1 MRVRTPNRNTEQ
13 NQLQLDARI
22 EQGKRDNQVFNDEL
36 MRGLKADKTV
46 DAQSKAIGEAAL
58 TKLRLDLG
66 RNPLQTALAIV
77 ADAQTR
83 AKNPGVID
91 RYVQPYLERVQGQQQ
106 VDDASAA
113 PEMEQMFE
121 AEGINDPMR
130 VSTRT
135 PTAVAAFEN
144 PLTQDLQ
151 VDIDAI
157 RAAPGNLLKK
167 MMKTLNKYEGAK
179 GFRRENKGVPAE
191 QQFKNFLKSNLLHL
205 YNSVSPEYRDRARQ
219 WYVGA
224 NKLSQAVADQYGL
237 SLPQVSGVMAAL
249 SPQQDWYM
257 NYDIGVRVI
266 DTFAKAQ
273 NEVFSPDMEAAMQRF
288 MDNPANARQRPVHQ
302 ARLDAMRGKT
312 LAELNPM
319 EAAYFMRF
327 YDEAN
332 NPNGAKYRYISPE
345 GELLEFATR
354 KDGEPAS
361 IRMNGFGNIEKA
373 IRMIQDGSRENISAS
388 LGDRHKV
395 RSFYNNILNPMSDRG
410 DVTIDTHAVAAALL
424 QPLAG
429 ADIEVSHNL
438 GTSGDTSSITG
449 VKGSYGVF
457 ADAYR
462 EAAAEAGVLPREM
475 QSITWEAI
483 RGLYSGFKNAENKK
497 AIKEIWKN
505 YDKGT
510 ISLDEARGE
519 IYDKAR
525 GINPA
530 AWEDRTEPFGGPNDV
545 GRDSSGPQ
553 SDGVPSQSVELSGV
567 ILPGSGDGQSGR
579 RSAGQSAGVLSLP
592 PEARQLTRRLYLRRT
607 HKHHRCG

>member
-1 MRVRTPNRNTEQ
+1 MTHSLNAVRVRTPNRNTEQ
-13 NQLQLDARI
+13 NQLQLDAQI
-22 EQGKRDNQVFNDEL
+22 EQGKRDNQAFNDEL

-66 RNPLQTALAIV
+66 RNPLQTASAIV

-121 AEGINDPMR
+121 AEGPNDPMR

-167 MMKTLNKYEGAK
+167 MMKTLNKYDGAK

-266 DTFAKAQ
+266 DTFANAQ
-273 NEVFSPDMEAAMQRF
+273 NEVFSPEMEAAMQRF
-288 MDNPANARQRPVHQ
+288 MDNPANARQRPLHQ

-312 LAELNPM
+312 LAEV
-319 EAAYFMRF
+319 RQ
-327 YDEAN
+327 
-332 NPNGAKYRYISPE
+332 YR
-345 GELLEFATR
+345 
-354 KDGEPAS
+354 
-361 IRMNGFGNIEKA
+361 
-373 IRMIQDGSRENISAS
+373 
-388 LGDRHKV
+388 
-395 RSFYNNILNPMSDRG
+395 
-410 DVTIDTHAVAAALL
+410 
-424 QPLAG
+424 
-429 ADIEVSHNL
+429 
-438 GTSGDTSSITG
+438 SGI
-449 VKGSYGVF
+449 F
-457 ADAYR
+457 H
-462 EAAAEAGVLPREM
+462 
-475 QSITWEAI
+475 
-483 RGLYSGFKNAENKK
+483 
-497 AIKEIWKN
+497 
-505 YDKGT
+505 
-510 ISLDEARGE
+510 
-519 IYDKAR
+519 
-525 GINPA
+525 
-530 AWEDRTEPFGGPNDV
+530 PF
-545 GRDSSGPQ
+545 
-553 SDGVPSQSVELSGV
+553 L
-567 ILPGSGDGQSGR
+567 
-579 RSAGQSAGVLSLP
+579 
-592 PEARQLTRRLYLRRT
+592 
-607 HKHHRCG
+607 